1 MSATSPSPDR
11 QNPLLAAWSGEFE
24 MPPFAAIKA
33 EHFRPAFDR
42 ALAEHRAEIDTIAQS
57 RAEPS
62 FENTIAALEKGG
74 RELERVANVFF
85 ILAGADTSDDIE
97 AIERDV
103 SPLLARHNNALYLNP
118 ALYARIASL
127 YGRRDSLGLSSEQAR
142 VLDPTTPDSCA
153 PEPRSRSLHRNAS
166 PPSTSDWRA
175 SVPSLRRMCWPTRS
189 PSP

>member
-1 MSATSPSPDR
+1 MDRMSATSPSPDR

-42 ALAEHRAEIDTIAQS
+42 ALAEHRAEIDMIAQN

-85 ILAGADTSDDIE
+85 VLAGADTSDDIE

-127 YGRRDSLGLSSEQAR
+127 YKRLYLLGLSPVHAR
-142 VLDPTTPDSCA
+142 VPEALHTRFVHAGRALETPCQERLA
-153 PEPRSRSLHRNAS
+153 ATNERLASL
-166 PPSTSDWRA
+166 
-175 SVPSLRRMCWPTRS
+175 
-189 PSP
+189 